1 MRQRQKAGELEPV
14 RRSAGVQQPLEN
26 PLVAR
31 PQRTCDAV
39 RLGSRVAH
47 VGTGGE
53 QQVYAILRPCYRRA
67 VNRGTGC
74 W

>member
-1 MRQRQKAGELEPV
+1 MRQRLKAGERETV

-26 PLVAR
+26 PLAAR

-47 VGTGGE
+47 VGTSGE
-53 QQVYAILRPCYRRA
+53 QQVYTFLRPCYRRS
-67 VNRGTGC
+67 VKWGTGC
-74 W
+74 R